1 MNILR
6 MTLLSVALT
15 LGASF
20 APAASAQPPG
30 AQKSLYDRLAGL
42 SVSLPLAAGEG
53 HQHGPAGGEK
63 LGAVKFSTSCAPAV
77 RSEFERGV
85 AMLHSFWYEEAEKT
99 FRAVAAKD
107 PGCAMAHWG
116 LAMSLYHP
124 LWAPPDAAQLAKG
137 REAVRAAQ
145 AAARKTARESAY
157 LAAMEA
163 YYSADR
169 ADYRDRSLA
178 YEKSM
183 EVLYQRYPKDRE
195 AAAFYAL
202 SLLGTTLPSD
212 KTYTNQKKAG
222 AILEKLFAAH
232 PLHPGLAHYIIHS
245 SDYPALAQTGLE
257 AARRYAR
264 IAPSVPHA
272 LHMPSHIF
280 IRLGLWGDA
289 IASNQAS
296 AQAAR
301 EYGRKMGWDGAWD
314 QQLHA
319 MDYLAYGYLQSGQPA
334 EARRVLEEL
343 RGIKKAHPDNITS
356 NFAFAA
362 IPARVAIELRQWE
375 EAANLKPRPGASA
388 WAAAMIHWARAVG
401 AARSGH
407 FDSAQ
412 QDVARLAAFRDEL
425 QQAKQPYWADQV
437 EIQRRSAAAW
447 LAYAQ
452 GKPQEAV
459 ELMRSSAELEDS
471 TEKHPAT
478 PGAITPAREMLGE
491 LLLELKQPAEALREY
506 EASLKNSPNRF
517 NGLYGAARAAELA
530 GDTARARAHYHA
542 LLRICGKENHERRE
556 LDHAR
561 AFVGL

>member
-1 MNILR
+1 MNCFPRGIG
-6 MTLLSVALT
+6 S
-15 LGASF
+15 
-20 APAASAQPPG
+20 
-30 AQKSLYDRLAGL
+30 
-42 SVSLPLAAGEG
+42 LAACLALSISLSADEL

-63 LGAVKFSTSCAPAV
+63 LGAVKFSTSCASAV
-77 RSEFERGV
+77 RAEFARGV

-107 PGCAMAHWG
+107 PACAMAHWG

-124 LWAPPDAAQLAKG
+124 LWAPPDAAQLAQG
-137 REAVRAAQ
+137 RAAVE
-145 AAARKTARESAY
+145 AAKAMTRKTARESAY
-157 LAAMEA
+157 LAAVEA
-163 YYSADR
+163 YYSSDR
-169 ADYRDRSLA
+169 SAYRDRALA

-183 EVLYQRYPKDRE
+183 EQLHHQYPKDRE

-202 SLLGTTLPSD
+202 SLLGTALPSD
-212 KTYTNQKKAG
+212 KTYANQKKAG
-222 AILEKLFAAH
+222 AILEKLFAAQ
-232 PLHPGLAHYIIHS
+232 PLHPGLAHYLIHS
-245 SDYPALAQTGLE
+245 YDYPALAQQGLD

-280 IRLGLWGDA
+280 VRLGLWGDA
-289 IASNQAS
+289 IGSNQSS

-301 EYGRKMGWDGAWD
+301 EYGRKMGWEGAWD

-343 RGIKKAHPDNITS
+343 RSIRKSHPDNLTS
-356 NFAFAA
+356 SFAMSA

-375 EAANLKPRPGASA
+375 EAARLEARPGSAS
-388 WAAAMIHWARAVG
+388 WAAAMIYWARAVG
-401 AARSGH
+401 AARSGQP
-407 FDSAQ
+407 DAAAP
-412 QDVARLAAFRDEL
+412 DVARLAALRDEL

-471 TEKHPAT
+471 TEKHPVT

-491 LLLELKQPAEALREY
+491 LLLELKQPADALREF

-517 NGLYGAARAAELA
+517 NGLYGAARSAELA
-530 GDTARARAHYHA
+530 GETARARAHYDA

-561 AFVGL
+561 AFAGI

>member
-1 MNILR
+1 MN
-6 MTLLSVALT
+6 TLLR
-15 LGASF
+15 SF
-20 APAASAQPPG
+20 YS
-30 AQKSLYDRLAGL
+30 
-42 SVSLPLAAGEG
+42 LAACLALSIFLAADDG
-53 HQHGPAGGEK
+53 HQHGPSSGEK
-63 LGAVKFSTSCAPAV
+63 LGAVKFSTSCTSGV
-77 RSEFERGV
+77 RSEFERGM

-99 FRAVAAKD
+99 FRSVAAKD

-124 LWAPPDAAQLAKG
+124 LWAPPDAAQLGQG
-137 REAVRAAQ
+137 REAVKAAQ
-145 AAARKTARESAY
+145 ASARKTARESAY
-157 LAAMEA
+157 LAAVET

-169 ADYRDRSLA
+169 ADYRDRALA

-183 EVLYQRYPKDRE
+183 EQLHQRYPQDRE

-202 SLLGTTLPSD
+202 SLLGTALPSD
-212 KTYTNQKKAG
+212 KTYANQKKAG
-222 AILEKLFAAH
+222 AILEKLFAAQ
-232 PLHPGLAHYIIHS
+232 PLHPGLAHYLIHS
-245 SDYPALAQTGLE
+245 YDYPALAQLGLD

-280 IRLGLWGDA
+280 IRLGLWSDA
-289 IASNQAS
+289 IASNQS
-296 AQAAR
+296 ATQAAR
-301 EYGRKMGWDGAWD
+301 EYGRKMGWEGAWD

-319 MDYLAYGYLQSGQPA
+319 MDYLAYGYLQSGRLA

-343 RGIKKAHPDNITS
+343 LGIKKAHPDNVTS

-362 IPARVAIELRQWE
+362 TPARIAIELQQWE
-375 EAANLKPRPGASA
+375 EAANLEPRPGAPA

-407 FDSAQ
+407 FDPAQ
-412 QDVARLAAFRDEL
+412 QEVARLAAFRDEL
-425 QQAKQPYWADQV
+425 QQAQQPYWADQV

-447 LAYAQ
+447 LAFVRGDHSQAL
-452 GKPQEAV
+452 
-459 ELMRSSAELEDS
+459 ELMRSSADLEDA

-517 NGLYGAARAAELA
+517 NGLYGAAKAAELA
-530 GDTARARAHYHA
+530 GDAAKARAHYDT

-561 AFVGL
+561 AFAGL